1 MTMADGV
8 GANAAAILEAMNDA
22 IRAARF
28 DDLEMHSAKL
38 ETILVDLSQV
48 DDGTLE
54 NLRHLARRN
63 ADCLEA
69 AAQGLRAGRRR
80 LVEIAAAE
88 RADTYDRTG
97 ARKALSLQL
106 SGRRL

>member
-1 MTMADGV
+1 MTMAE
-8 GANAAAILEAMNDA
+8 GAEAKATAILEAMNQA

-28 DDLEMHSAKL
+28 DDLETYSAKL
-38 ETILVDLSQV
+38 ETVLADFQAIDF
-48 DDGTLE
+48 GALE
-54 NLRHLARRN
+54 RLRHLAKRN

-88 RADTYDRTG
+88 RADTYDCTG
-97 ARKALSLQL
+97 ARKALGLQPG
-106 SGRRL
+106 GRRL

>member
-1 MTMADGV
+1 MIMAEGV
-8 GANAAAILEAMNDA
+8 EAKATAILEAMNQA
-22 IRAARF
+22 IRAAHF
-28 DDLEMHSAKL
+28 DDLAACLAEL
-38 ETILVDLSQV
+38 ETIFADLHQV
-48 DDGTLE
+48 DVGALKR
-54 NLRHLARRN
+54 LQHLARRN

-97 ARKALSLQL
+97 ARRALSLQS

>member
-1 MTMADGV
+1 MTMSE
-8 GANAAAILEAMNDA
+8 GAEAKAIALLEAMNHA

-28 DDLEMHSAKL
+28 DVLETYSAKL
-38 ETILVDLSQV
+38 ETILVDLQQV
-48 DDGTLE
+48 DAGTLE
-54 NLRHLARRN
+54 RLRNLAGRN

-97 ARKALSLQL
+97 ARKALALQP